1 MQKSKF
7 TRFYTSQI
15 DEKDCGIAA
24 LNMILKFYNSNYNLA
39 HLRQL
44 ARTSRNGTTALGIVK
59 AAQKLGFETLAIKTD
74 ISVFKRDNVS
84 YPCIVHIIKKII

>member
-1 MQKSKF
+1 M
-7 TRFYTSQI
+7 
-15 DEKDCGIAA
+15 
-24 LNMILKFYNSNYNLA
+24 
-39 HLRQL
+39 
-44 ARTSRNGTTALGIVK
+44 GIVK